1 MKKLKSL
8 KYLQG
13 LIIPVLAWVSFSKDM
28 HGWETFLPVIW
39 LFVVIPLLELLFRPD
54 PSNISKA
61 EEKSRL
67 DNILYDLQIYLM
79 VPIQVFTLVYF
90 LFSMQEAG
98 LSVVDKIGRIASMGT
113 CCGVLGINV
122 GHELGHRNTWY
133 EKLMAK
139 INLGTSLNM
148 HFLHEHNIHHHQM
161 VGTPEDPAT
170 AKYGDSVF
178 IFWFRSMIGVYFKAW
193 EVERQR
199 LKKKGIPFF
208 SLRNEMIQDHIAEGA
223 MIAAIWYFF
232 GLPTVGYFVIA
243 ALIGHLLLETVNY
256 IEHYGLKRE
265 KIGERY
271 ERVMPHHSWNS
282 DHILG
287 RLVLFELS
295 RHSDHHY
302 ITSRKYQILRH
313 MDTSPQM
320 PTGYPGMMMLS
331 TIPPLWFSIMNPKIR
346 EINEEKKRMNV
357 QRQ

>member
-1 MKKLKSL
+1 MKKLNSL

-13 LIIPVLAWVSFSKDM
+13 AIVPILAWVSFDRY
-28 HGWETFLPVIW
+28 GWQAFLPVIW
-39 LFVVIPLLELLFRPD
+39 LFVVVPLLELLFRPD
-54 PSNISKA
+54 PSNLSKA
-61 EEKSRL
+61 EEKTRL

-79 VPIQVFTLVYF
+79 VPIQLFTLVYF
-90 LFSMQEAG
+90 LFSMQEEG
-98 LSVVDKIGRIASMGT
+98 LMIVDKIGRIASMGAS
-113 CCGVLGINV
+113 CGVIGINV

-148 HFLHEHNIHHHQM
+148 HFLREHNIHHHQM

-170 AKYGDSVF
+170 AKYGEPVY
-178 IFWFRSMIGVYFKAW
+178 IFWFRSILGVYYWAW
-193 EVERQR
+193 KLERQR

-243 ALIGHLLLETVNY
+243 AFMGHLLLETVNY
-256 IEHYGLKRE
+256 IEHYGLERE
-265 KIGERY
+265 KIGGRY

-282 DHILG
+282 DHIVG
-287 RLVLFELS
+287 RLNLFELS

-313 MDTSPQM
+313 MDSSPQM
-320 PTGYPGMMMLS
+320 PTGYPGMMILS
-331 TIPPLWFSIMNPKIR
+331 MIPPLWFSIMNPKVHK
-346 EINEEKKRMNV
+346 INEEKKRMNV
-357 QRQ
+357 QGQ